1 MTSQSPL
8 ASVTLFADL
17 DAAALEGLEA
27 FAFSCSFEDGEIIV
41 EEGRVGNGLYIIV
54 SGQTQV
60 FRNTSDGRVEI
71 LRTMGPGEPFGELAL
86 LGEWPRTASVRAIE
100 PTQCLG
106 IDRWL
111 FLSYLERH
119 PQVAIRLLQVL
130 AHRLA
135 DSPEPLEE

>member
-1 MTSQSPL
+1 
-8 ASVTLFADL
+8 LFADL

-27 FAFSCSFEDGEIIV
+27 FAFTCSFAPAEIIV

-54 SGQTQV
+54 KGQAEV
-60 FRNTSDGRVEI
+60 FHEMDRGEVHVLRV
-71 LRTMGPGEPFGELAL
+71 MGPGEPFGELAL
-86 LGEWPRTASVRAIE
+86 LGEWPRTASVRAVE
-100 PTQCLG
+100 PTECLG

-130 AHRLA
+130 AQRLA
-135 DSPEPLEE
+135 DSPERLQE